1 VSPQLKAKV
10 RAWGPAVFSVVAAL
24 AISVYRAS
32 HGSQVDI
39 DVYLTG
45 GKHVFSSGLYS
56 ARFQGLYF
64 TYPPF
69 AALVFALPALIF
81 GFTTVQVLWGVVN
94 IAALAAL
101 VYLTLRAV
109 RPGLD
114 PTQVWRS
121 SLLLTL
127 PALALNPIVE
137 NIGFG
142 QVNLVLCVLIL
153 WDLLGRRRIGS
164 VTVPLGV
171 ASGVAA
177 AIKLTPL
184 IFVPYLLLT
193 RRIRGAV
200 NATITFVV
208 CELAA
213 LLASPSSSWAFW
225 TKDIRDAKRAG
236 ALLYTSDQNLQSLL
250 ERFHHAQSW
259 PDVVTPVVLVVGLLG
274 LGVAAYA
281 YRHSSPLLGLLVCA
295 ATALLVSP
303 ITWVHHMAWVLPVII
318 WLAIGADRPRFGS
331 WIAGTVAVLFTIAP
345 IWWVPRSF
353 NPAVYPPELSE
364 HGWQLIAANSFA
376 IATILFIAG
385 VGWMLASRA
394 RRAPHPADGG
404 SGAEASSGASNGRVP
419 ESGGHLGELRDRAPV
434 ARRGTDREPL
444 LEEGV
449 VELRVP
455 VATGTKDV
463 DLGGPGSGDH
473 ELVITEGP
481 PGLRGVS
488 EIGKFGEL
496 RR

>member
-1 VSPQLKAKV
+1 VSPQSKASV
-10 RAWGPAVFSVVAAL
+10 RAWGPSVFCVLVAL
-24 AISVYRAS
+24 AISIYRAS

-45 GKHVFSSGLYS
+45 GKHAFSSDLYS
-56 ARFQGLYF
+56 ARFEGLYF

-69 AALVFALPALIF
+69 AALVFALPAFVF
-81 GFTTVQVLWGVVN
+81 GFTTVQVLWAVVN
-94 IAALAAL
+94 IAALATL

-109 RPGLD
+109 RPDLEASQ
-114 PTQVWRS
+114 TWRW

-127 PALALNPIVE
+127 PSLALNPIIE

-142 QVNLVLCVLIL
+142 QVNLVLGVLVL

-171 ASGVAA
+171 ATGIAA

-184 IFVPYLLLT
+184 IFVPYLILT
-193 RRIRGAV
+193 RKIRGAL
-200 NATITFVV
+200 NASITFVV

-213 LLASPSSSWAFW
+213 FLASPSSSRAFW
-225 TKDIRDAKRAG
+225 TKDVRDAKRAG

-250 ERFHHAQSW
+250 ERFHHTQSW
-259 PDVVTPVVLVVGLLG
+259 PDVVAPVVLVVGLG
-274 LGVAAYA
+274 GVCLAAYA
-281 YRHSSPLLGLLVCA
+281 WRHSSPILGLLVCA
-295 ATALLVSP
+295 ATGLLVSP
-303 ITWVHHMAWVLPVII
+303 ITWVHHLAWVLPVII
-318 WLAIGADRPRFGS
+318 WLALGPDRPRFGR
-331 WIAGTVAVLFTIAP
+331 WIAGAVAVLFTIAP
-345 IWWVPRSF
+345 IWWVPRSY

-385 VGWMLASRA
+385 VGWMLAGRA
-394 RRAPHPADGG
+394 RRSPGDADDG
-404 SGAEASSGASNGRVP
+404 SGLSV
-419 ESGGHLGELRDRAPV
+419 SGGHLGKSGDRAPV
-434 ARRGTDREPL
+434 ARGGTYPEAL

-449 VELRVP
+449 VELRPP

-463 DLGGPGSGDH
+463 DDRALRAVDLELVGTEGLLGGVRYVG
-473 ELVITEGP
+473 EV
-481 PGLRGVS
+481 
-488 EIGKFGEL
+488 GEL